1 MLGTVVNVIAIICGG
16 TLGLLLKKGI
26 PERIGD
32 TVMKGLGLCVLYVG
46 ITGAIKGENT
56 LVMILSIVLGA
67 FIGEGIELDDKLNQL
82 GKKLEDRLKKDGSK
96 NSIAEGFVTSSLLFC
111 VGALAI
117 VGPLQGGL
125 QGNYE
130 TLYTKS
136 MIDGI
141 TAIIFA
147 SSLGVGV
154 LFSSVLVFLYQGSIT
169 LLATWIAPYLNEV
182 VIREMTCVGS
192 LLIIGLAFNMLGIT
206 KLKVMNYLPGIFISI
221 ILVMIM

>member
-154 LFSSVLVFLYQGSIT
+154 LFSSVLVFL
-169 LLATWIAPYLNEV
+169 
-182 VIREMTCVGS
+182 
-192 LLIIGLAFNMLGIT
+192 
-206 KLKVMNYLPGIFISI
+206 
-221 ILVMIM
+221 